1 MKITANLTHFHGD
14 KKKKNHYRG
23 RKTQNTFHLW
33 FVNFLKTDLQE
44 TIHKI
49 FLFL

>member
-1 MKITANLTHFHGD
+1 MKIIANLTHFHGD
-14 KKKKNHYRG
+14 KKINHYRV

-49 FLFL
+49 LLFL